1 MFLRKQFVGIV
12 FNLIAGLLLL
22 TACPF
27 QLNKLTNS
35 IQSGKSL
42 SKACFANLF
51 EYVHTTLTSL
61 CFTVIMTQLQGAMMA
76 LIGVFH
82 EHAGKDQALNKAELK
97 GLLETEFGGALGVR
111 LTSTVHKCLFQINLE
126 DLEILR
132 CTRLREQLDRIRY
145 LCPQKE

>member
-1 MFLRKQFVGIV
+1 
-12 FNLIAGLLLL
+12 
-22 TACPF
+22 
-27 QLNKLTNS
+27 
-35 IQSGKSL
+35 
-42 SKACFANLF
+42 
-51 EYVHTTLTSL
+51 
-61 CFTVIMTQLQGAMMA
+61 MA